1 MKTLGAL
8 LRNKRKELN
17 LSIQEVADKLNVAY
31 GTAANMESG
40 GKNPTLT
47 QLDDY
52 GLIFGCDALELL
64 GIVAT
69 AVQDVDHADRRPEIV
84 EFNTEELEEFLTYY
98 KGIDAEYKKIRENEN
113 FKMNSD
119 IDAVIKIL
127 LIRWTTKD
135 TRPVEQR
142 ELTDVRNEAI
152 EIITM
157 RLKHLLY

>member
-1 MKTLGAL
+1 MKILGAVL
-8 LRNKRKELN
+8 KSKRKELN

-40 GKNPTLT
+40 GKKPTLT
-47 QLDDY
+47 QLDNY
-52 GLIFGCDALELL
+52 GLIFGCDGMDLIDFALDVSKDMYEEADSKFKELDMNERSEL
-64 GIVAT
+64 FEYCK
-69 AVQDVDHADRRPEIV
+69 EI
-84 EFNTEELEEFLTYY
+84 NN
-98 KGIDAEYKKIRENEN
+98 EYKERKANEN
-113 FKMNSD
+113 VKMNSD